1 MHKEIFMVARKD
13 GTGYRKV
20 SRAVRDTMRNAGTIR
35 MEGMDGDESE
45 NTITYWY
52 VRKEID

>member
-35 MEGMDGDESE
+35 MEGMDGDENE

-52 VRKEID
+52 VRKETD